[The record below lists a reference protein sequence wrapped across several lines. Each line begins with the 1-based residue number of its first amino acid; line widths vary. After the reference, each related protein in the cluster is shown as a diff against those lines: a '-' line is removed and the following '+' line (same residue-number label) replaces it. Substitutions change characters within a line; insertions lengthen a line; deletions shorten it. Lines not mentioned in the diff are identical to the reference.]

1 MLRAAV
7 GLNNLQIMLP
17 MISTVGE
24 VDELQMLMRRAHD
37 ELVEEGYA
45 VEMPRIGVMIEVP
58 AAVWQAEALARRVE
72 FLSVGTNDLTQY
84 LLAVDRNNSRVGE
97 IYDDLHPAVLRA
109 LVMVV
114 EGAREYGRPVSVCGE
129 LAGNPLAVPLL
140 LGMGV
145 DSLSMSAGS
154 LLRVKSVV
162 RNTSRARARQLLQA
176 ALRMEE
182 AYQVKRFMGA
192 ALEDL
197 GLGGLVR
204 PGK

>member
-1 MLRAAV
+1 M
-7 GLNNLQIMLP
+7 
-17 MISTVGE
+17 
-24 VDELQMLMRRAHD
+24 
-37 ELVEEGYA
+37 
-45 VEMPRIGVMIEVP
+45 
-58 AAVWQAEALARRVE
+58 
-72 FLSVGTNDLTQY
+72 GTNDLTQY
-84 LLAVDRNNSRVGE
+84 LLAVDRNNSRVAE
-97 IYDDLHPAVLRA
+97 LYDDLHPAVLRA
-109 LVMVV
+109 LLQVV
-114 EGAREYGRPVSVCGE
+114 DGAKAFNRPVSVCGE

-154 LLRVKSVV
+154 LLRTKWVV
-162 RNTSRARARQLLQA
+162 RSISRARAKQLLQA

-192 ALEDL
+192 ALEDI

>member
-1 MLRAAV
+1 MTSQRTAA
-7 GLNNLQIMLP
+7 LL
-17 MISTVGE
+17 
-24 VDELQMLMRRAHD
+24 
-37 ELVEEGYA
+37 
-45 VEMPRIGVMIEVP
+45 
-58 AAVWQAEALARRVE
+58 AALLAATLICDTALARTSEPPTSAPEALQRMKDAPNHE
-72 FLSVGTNDLTQY
+72 RPD
-84 LLAVDRNNSRVGE
+84 ARN
-97 IYDDLHPAVLRA
+97 A
-109 LVMVV
+109 LVASGQ
-114 EGAREYGRPVSVCGE
+114 E
-129 LAGNPLAVPLL
+129 AVPLL